1 MGKVKSVVGVS
12 ISLILFTHFLMF
24 SHVRFRL
31 LFQLIHDS
39 FNFDI
44 CLTLPRK
51 MSDILL
57 VWLYTMY
64 IL

>member
-1 MGKVKSVVGVS
+1 MGKVKSVVGVL
-12 ISLILFTHFLMF
+12 ISLILFTHFFMF

-31 LFQLIHDS
+31 LFQLIHGS

-51 MSDILL
+51 MSYILS

-64 IL
+64 ML